1 MVNTRSKSNKSKQD
15 ASNKAKDPPKHQ
27 PKPRSK
33 PGPKPKAVRFS
44 LSSETKANSSKRE
57 TKNVE
62 HQSRS
67 TRRDSA
73 HGRDSRRSQSPRHS
87 FNRLDFGF
95 PYGVQSYGPSF
106 DWRLP
111 ISPFGYYN
119 YPNLSPIGFD
129 PNQHHRGKVCG
140 HYKRRRETS
149 SDSSRSS
156 IDDEFSG
163 FVQSSNVTP
172 AKRTARAKSGN
183 S

>member
-1 MVNTRSKSNKSKQD
+1 MVNTRSKTNKSKPD
-15 ASNKAKDPPKHQ
+15 ASNKAKETPKHQ

-44 LSSETKANSSKRE
+44 PRGETKTRN
-57 TKNVE
+57 KNIE
-62 HQSRS
+62 HQLRS
-67 TRRDSA
+67 TRRDSF
-73 HGRDSRRSQSPRHS
+73 HGRGSPRHS

-95 PYGVQSYGPSF
+95 PYGVQSYGPSS
-106 DWRLP
+106 DWRIP

-119 YPNLSPIGFD
+119 YPNHNPIGLD
-129 PNQHHRGKVCG
+129 PNQHHRGKVSG
-140 HYKRRRETS
+140 HFKRRRETS

-156 IDDEFSG
+156 NDDEFSG
-163 FVQSSNVTP
+163 FVQSSNVMS